1 MKRFLAIA
9 KTLILATLATTFVL
23 SVAAGFTVWR
33 ESTMRNLEQAD
44 AIVVLGAA
52 QYAGKPSPVLKNRLD
67 TAAQVQQSGYAD
79 VIVTVGS
86 NLPGDTTT
94 EAEAGRE
101 YLMRKYASN
110 SANVIAIAEG
120 EDTYTSIRAVHKV
133 AQEKSWSTLIFVSD
147 SLHSARIKTI
157 AESFGYETFTTSAVS
172 GPGSSFDISY
182 FAKESA
188 GVVYFWVSRLRGSL

>member
-1 MKRFLAIA
+1 MKRFFSIA
-9 KTLILATLATTFVL
+9 KTLTLATLATALVL

-33 ESTMRNLEQAD
+33 ESGTRNLEQAD

-67 TAAQVQQSGYAD
+67 TAAQVHARGYANI
-79 VIVTVGS
+79 IVTVGS

-101 YLMRKYASN
+101 YLMRKYATN
-110 SANVIAIAEG
+110 PENVIAIAEG
-120 EDTYTSIRAVHKV
+120 EDTYTSIQAVHKV

-157 AESFGYETFTTSAVS
+157 AESFGYETFTTSAEA
-172 GPGSSFDISY
+172 GPGSSFDIAY

-188 GVVYFWVSRLRGSL
+188 GVVYFWVSRLGGAL

>member
-1 MKRFLAIA
+1 MKRFLGIT
-9 KTLILATLATTFVL
+9 KSLILSTLATVLVL

-33 ESTMRNLEQAD
+33 ESTMRNLERVD

-67 TAAQVQQSGYAD
+67 TAAQVQESGYAD
-79 VIVTVGS
+79 IIVTVGS

-101 YLMRKYASN
+101 YLIRKYDAN
-110 SANVIAIAEG
+110 PDNVIAIAEG
-120 EDTYTSIRAVHKV
+120 KDTYSSIHAVHKV
-133 AQEKSWSTLIFVSD
+133 AQEKAWSSFIFVSD

-157 AESFGYETFTTSAVS
+157 AESFGYEAFTTSAEA
-172 GPGSSFDISY
+172 GPGSSFEISY

-188 GVVYFWVSRLRGSL
+188 GVVYFWVSRLRGTL